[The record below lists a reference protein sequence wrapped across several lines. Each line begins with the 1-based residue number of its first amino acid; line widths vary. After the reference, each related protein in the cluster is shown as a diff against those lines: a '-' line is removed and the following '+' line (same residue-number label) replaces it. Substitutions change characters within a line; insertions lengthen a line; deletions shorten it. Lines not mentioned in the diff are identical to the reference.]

1 MPSRRCFPLPLAC
14 SIAAIAAL
22 SAGCGRP
29 RPLEAWFV
37 DSLVKVFPDHPPGRN
52 RLAPAAFPAARGS
65 HLSIQ
70 IALRSDVGIGDI
82 HVEALPLAGPGM
94 PIDRM
99 QARKVEYVVV
109 TTNTA
114 NTPPEELERKA
125 PALFP
130 DALLPGFP
138 MTIER
143 DKTRSVWITVP
154 VPEDQ
159 APGDYRGDILI
170 RQGAAPLMRLPYT
183 VTVKPARV
191 PRRIPLAVSNHFTF
205 ADARMQQF
213 YGAARYSD
221 AWWSVVEN
229 TARFLGQYRQTSI
242 PADPV
247 SLATAEVR
255 GGRLVYDFRNF
266 ERFVGAFEAAG
277 VRGDIEGGNLLLRER
292 RRNAPVKVRAWIAD
306 GARAVLSE
314 VPVSDRHAGEFL
326 GSFLPALKASLE
338 KNGWM
343 ARYLQGVLDEPN
355 EWERE
360 DFVQTALLVR
370 KQLPVVRIMEPVGA
384 RQDLSFMEKTTDIW
398 VPCLGSFDDKL
409 DVLERHAQSGGTLW
423 YYTCLAPRGRYP
435 NRFIDYSLTKVRV
448 LHWINFRWGF
458 RGFLHW
464 GGNYW
469 GPEPMKDTQ
478 PVINEGRT
486 YLPPGDA
493 YITYPNRAG
502 RSLYSSIRLEQ
513 MREGIEDYGLLAE
526 LSRLDPEKAKAIAG
540 KMVRSF
546 VDYVRAPAEFR
557 AIHQE
562 LLNAFPNEPGGS
574 PGPGR

>member
-1 MPSRRCFPLPLAC
+1 MLNRRYVPLSLVCPA
-14 SIAAIAAL
+14 AAIALIA
-22 SAGCGRP
+22 SGCGRST
-29 RPLEAWFV
+29 PLEAWFV
-37 DSLVKVFPDHPPGRN
+37 DSLVKVFPDHPVGRN
-52 RLAPAAFPAARGS
+52 RLAPAVFPAARGS

-70 IALRSDVGIGDI
+70 VALRSDVGIGDI

-94 PIDRM
+94 PIGRM

-109 TTNTA
+109 TTNTP

-130 DALLPGFP
+130 DALAPGFP
-138 MTIER
+138 MTVER
-143 DKTRSVWITVP
+143 DRTRSVWITVP

-159 APGDYRGDILI
+159 DPGDYRGDILI
-170 RQGAAPLMRLPYT
+170 RQGGAPLMRLPYA

-191 PRRIPLAVSNHFTF
+191 PRQIPLAVSNHFTF
-205 ADARMQQF
+205 ADARMLQF
-213 YGAARYSD
+213 YGAARFSD
-221 AWWSVVEN
+221 AWWDVVGN

-242 PADPV
+242 LADPV
-247 SLATAEVR
+247 SLATTEVT

-266 ERFVGAFEAAG
+266 ERFVGAFDAAG
-277 VRGDIEGGNLLLRER
+277 VRGDIEGGNLLVRER
-292 RRNAPVKVRAWIAD
+292 RRDAPVKTRAWIAD
-306 GARAVLSE
+306 GGRAVLSE
-314 VPVSDRHAGEFL
+314 VPLSDRRAGEFL
-326 GSFLPALKASLE
+326 SAFLPALKASLE
-338 KNGWM
+338 KNGWT

-355 EWERE
+355 AWERE

-370 KQLPVVRIMEPVGA
+370 KQLPGVRIMEPVGA
-384 RQDLSFMEKTTDIW
+384 RQDLGFMEKTADIW

-409 DVLERHAQSGGTLW
+409 DVLGRHAQSGGTLW
-423 YYTCLAPRGRYP
+423 YYTCLTPRGRYP

-493 YITYPNRAG
+493 YITYPDRAG

-513 MREGIEDYGLLAE
+513 MREGIEDYGLLVE
-526 LSRLDPEKAKAIAG
+526 LSRLDAEKAKAIAG
-540 KMVRSF
+540 KMLRSF
-546 VDYVRAPAEFR
+546 VDYVRSPAEFR
-557 AIHQE
+557 AIYQE
-562 LLNAFPNEPGGS
+562 LLDAFPNEPAGS
-574 PGPGR
+574 PGGR

>member
-1 MPSRRCFPLPLAC
+1 MLNRRCFHFTLIC
-14 SIAAIAAL
+14 CAAAFAIV
-22 SAGCGRP
+22 SAGCGRSK
-29 RPLEAWFV
+29 PLEAWFV
-37 DSLVKVFPDHPPGRN
+37 DSLVKVFPDHLPGKD
-52 RLAPAAFPAARGS
+52 RLATAVFPAARGS

-70 IALRSDVGIGDI
+70 VALRSDIGIGDI

-109 TTNTA
+109 TTNTT

-130 DALLPGFP
+130 DALVPGFP
-138 MTIER
+138 MTVER

-159 APGDYRGDILI
+159 QPGDYRGDILI
-170 RQGAAPLMRLPYT
+170 RQGASPLMRLPYA

-213 YGAARYSD
+213 YGAAKFSE
-221 AWWSVVEN
+221 AWWDVVGN

-242 PADPV
+242 LADPV

-255 GGRLVYDFRNF
+255 GGRLVYDLRNF
-266 ERFVGAFEAAG
+266 ERFVGAFDAAG
-277 VRGDIEGGNLLLRER
+277 VWGDIEGGNLLVRER
-292 RRNAPVKVRAWIAD
+292 RRDAPVKARAWIVD

-314 VPVSDRHAGEFL
+314 VPVSDRRAGEFL
-326 GSFLPALKASLE
+326 NSFLPALKTSLE
-338 KNGWM
+338 KNGWTT
-343 ARYLQGVLDEPN
+343 RYLQSVLDEPN

-360 DFVQTALLVR
+360 AFVQTAQLVR
-370 KQLPVVRIMEPVGA
+370 KQLPGVRIMEPVGA
-384 RQDLSFMEKTTDIW
+384 RQDLGFMEKTTDIW

-409 DVLERHAQSGGTLW
+409 NVLERHTQSGGTLW

-469 GPEPMKDTQ
+469 GPEPLKDTQ

-513 MREGIEDYGLLAE
+513 MREGIEDYGLLTE
-526 LSRLDPEKAKAIAG
+526 LSKLDAQKATAIAG
-540 KMVRSF
+540 KMLRSF
-546 VDYVRAPAEFR
+546 VDYVRSPSEFR

-562 LLNAFPNEPGGS
+562 LLNAFPDEYAASTGA
-574 PGPGR
+574 GR